1 MAKSSKPMQVG
12 KKMRVARL
20 REIEYTEAMEGIQP
34 KVKFIKWLR
43 GKFGMTVGER
53 HGEKMQEQKVG
64 KPYTRVQ
71 HRTSN
76 QGGR

>member
-20 REIEYTEAMEGIQP
+20 REIEYGEAMEGIQP
-34 KVKFIKWLR
+34 KIKFIKWLR
-43 GKFGMTVGER
+43 GKFGVNASER
-53 HGEKMQEQKVG
+53 HGEKLIDQKVG

-71 HRTSN
+71 HRTS
-76 QGGR
+76 QAGR